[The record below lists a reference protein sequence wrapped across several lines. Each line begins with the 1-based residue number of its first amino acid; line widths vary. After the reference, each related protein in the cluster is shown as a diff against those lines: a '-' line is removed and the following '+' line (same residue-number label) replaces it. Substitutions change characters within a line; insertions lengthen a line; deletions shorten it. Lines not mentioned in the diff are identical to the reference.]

1 MESKFTG
8 GLWGL
13 IWRRVVYTLLGIITL
28 GIATPWIICKWQRW
42 YAENTYIDG
51 YQLEFDGTG
60 WQLLGREILWGFLTV
75 ITLTVYAW
83 WVPIKYQQWLTK
95 HTHFA

>member
-8 GLWGL
+8 SFWGYVG
-13 IWRRVVYTLLGIITL
+13 RSLLTILLSVITC
-28 GIATPWIICKWQRW
+28 GIALPWCMCMIYKWQRSH
-42 YAENTYIDG
+42 TYVDG

-75 ITLTVYAW
+75 ITLTVYGW